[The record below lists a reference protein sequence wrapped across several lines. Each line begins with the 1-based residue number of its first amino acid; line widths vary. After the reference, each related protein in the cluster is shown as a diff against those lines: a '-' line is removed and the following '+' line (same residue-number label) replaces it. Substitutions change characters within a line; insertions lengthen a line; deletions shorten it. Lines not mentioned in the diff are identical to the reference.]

1 MRRLTALVL
10 SLAALWALSALS
22 AFSSACAR
30 KEAAAA
36 PAPAPAASSASG
48 DISKPAEAPGA
59 LVTEKALVDGHL
71 TQVAHSKWDGGQT
84 SDMFD
89 TNTVTM
95 ARTENANPAILALKL
110 PEARPLRGLEL
121 VMGGAEFRVTAVL
134 TPAGG
139 GAPKTFSKDFRN
151 TGADPKLDLEFDTG
165 KQPIE
170 SLKIEILDLD
180 SNDGHIHIRTLR
192 LL

>member
-10 SLAALWALSALS
+10 SLAALCSLATLSILS
-22 AFSSACAR
+22 MACGR

-36 PAPAPAASSASG
+36 PAPAPAAAAPAEA
-48 DISKPAEAPGA
+48 SKPAEAPGA

-71 TQVAHSKWDGGQT
+71 TQVTHSKWDGGQT

-95 ARTENANPAILALKL
+95 ARTEKANPAILELKL

-139 GAPKTFSKDFRN
+139 GAPKTFSRDFRN
-151 TGADPKLDLEFDTG
+151 TGADPKLDLDFDTG

-170 SLKIEILDLD
+170 SVKIEILDLD
-180 SNDGHIHIRTLR
+180 SDDGHIHIRTLK

>member
-1 MRRLTALVL
+1 MRRSTALVL
-10 SLAALWALSALS
+10 SLAALSGLTFAL
-22 AFSSACAR
+22 ACGR

-36 PAPAPAASSASG
+36 PAPAPAAAPGGSQA
-48 DISKPAEAPGA
+48 SKPAEAPGA
-59 LVTEKALVDGHL
+59 LVSEKALVDGHL
-71 TQVAHSKWDGGQT
+71 TQVSHSTWDGGQT

-95 ARTENANPAILALKL
+95 ARTANANPAIIELKL

-121 VMGGAEFRVTAVL
+121 VMGGAEFRLTAVL

-170 SLKIEILDLD
+170 SVKIEILDLD
-180 SNDGHIHIRTLR
+180 SNDGHIHIRTLK

>member
-10 SLAALWALSALS
+10 SLAALLSLSALS
-22 AFSSACAR
+22 LGCGR

-36 PAPAPAASSASG
+36 PAPAPAAAPASG
-48 DISKPAEAPGA
+48 AESKPAEAPGA
-59 LVTEKALVDGHL
+59 LVTEKALVEGHL
-71 TQVAHSKWDGGQT
+71 TQVSHSKWDGGQT

-95 ARTENANPAILALKL
+95 ARTENANPAILELRL
-110 PEARPLRGLEL
+110 PEARPLQGLSL

-139 GAPKTFSKDFRN
+139 GKPRTFTKDFRN

-165 KQPIE
+165 KELIA
-170 SLKIEILDLD
+170 SIKIEILDLD
-180 SNDGHIHIRTLR
+180 SNDGHIHIRTLK

>member
-10 SLAALWALSALS
+10 SLAALSALS
-22 AFSSACAR
+22 LACAR

-36 PAPAPAASSASG
+36 APAPAAPAMAEA
-48 DISKPAEAPGA
+48 SKPTEAPGA
-59 LVTEKALVDGHL
+59 LLTEKALVDGHL
-71 TQVAHSKWDGGQT
+71 TQVSHSKWDGGQT

-95 ARTENANPAILALKL
+95 ARTENANPAIVELRL
-110 PEARPLRGLEL
+110 PEARPLHGLSV

-165 KQPIE
+165 NQPIE
-170 SLKIEILDLD
+170 SVRIEILDLD
-180 SNDGHIHIRTLR
+180 SNDGHIHIRTLK

>member
-10 SLAALWALSALS
+10 SLAALSLLSP
-22 AFSSACAR
+22 ACAR

-36 PAPAPAASSASG
+36 PAPAPAASEA
-48 DISKPAEAPGA
+48 SKPAVAPGA
-59 LVTEKALVDGHL
+59 LLSEKALVDGHL
-71 TQVAHSKWDGGQT
+71 TQVSHSKWDGGQT

-95 ARTENANPAILALKL
+95 ARTENSNPAIVELKL
-110 PEARPLRGLEL
+110 PEARPLHGLSL

-139 GAPKTFSKDFRN
+139 GPAKTFSKDFRN
-151 TGADPKLDLEFDTG
+151 TGADPKLDLAFDTG
-165 KQPIE
+165 NQPIG
-170 SLKIEILDLD
+170 SVRIEILDLD
-180 SNDGHIHIRTLR
+180 SNDGHIHIRTLQ